1 MIHLPEHLTEKQK
14 EAYRRRWLS
23 TVSIIVRTVVGTFFV
38 AVGLF
43 VYAVFGPTMHSW
55 FEEGPEPIPVE
66 EMQRRMAEKEADL
79 DRVENGIHLETGFI
93 AAEGW
98 ETVRATCTACH
109 SAKLVTQNKATRDGW
124 KKMIVWM
131 QETQGLWELGDQ
143 EAVILD
149 YLAANYA
156 PEEASRRASLDMDAI
171 EWYILEL

>member
-14 EAYRRRWLS
+14 EAYRKRWLD
-23 TVSIIVRTVVGTFFV
+23 TVSMVVRTVIGVFFA

-43 VYAVFGPTMHSW
+43 VYAVFAPTLHSW
-55 FEEGPEPIPVE
+55 FEQPEPIPVE
-66 EMQRRMAEKEADL
+66 EIQRRVAEKEADL
-79 DRVENGIHLETGFI
+79 DRVENGIHLETGLI
-93 AAEGW
+93 AAAGW

-109 SAKLVTQNKATRDGW
+109 SAKLVTQNKATREGW
-124 KKMIVWM
+124 EKMIRWM
-131 QETQGLWELGDQ
+131 QETQGLWELGEQ
-143 EAVILD
+143 EATILD

>member
-1 MIHLPEHLTEKQK
+1 MIHLPDHLNEKQK
-14 EAYRRRWLS
+14 EAYRQRWLS
-23 TVSIIVRTVVGTFFV
+23 TVSLILRTVVGVFFI

-43 VYAVFGPTMHSW
+43 LYTVFGATMHSW
-55 FEEGPEPIPVE
+55 FKGPEPIPVE
-66 EMQRRMAEKEADL
+66 EIQRRIAEKEADL
-79 DRVENGIHLETGFI
+79 DRIENGIHLETGLI

-98 ETVRATCTACH
+98 EAVRATCTACH

-124 KKMIVWM
+124 KKMIRWM

-143 EAVILD
+143 EAGILD

-156 PEEASRRASLDMDAI
+156 PEASSRRANLDMDAI